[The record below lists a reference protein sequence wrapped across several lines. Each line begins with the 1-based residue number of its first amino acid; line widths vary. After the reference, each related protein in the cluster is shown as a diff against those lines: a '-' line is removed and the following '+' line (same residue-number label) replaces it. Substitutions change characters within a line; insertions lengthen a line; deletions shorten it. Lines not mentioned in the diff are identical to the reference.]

1 MSLLCLSYFAGA
13 YISVAVARDKMAT
26 TLLIC
31 GFALA
36 IITTQSIYPV
46 LAIMF
51 GAGIGY
57 AVNMFFDYRNSTL
70 KELIDEE
77 YNVLMRKIPKFIELE
92 ADRKNNW
99 VFLIQEGKFDNHVFH
114 LERIKKYQML
124 YKYANAAEIELHDKE
139 ITDDSNE
146 VAGMLGDYILMRED
160 YEAIQ

>member
-1 MSLLCLSYFAGA
+1 MSLLCLAYFAGA

-31 GFALA
+31 GLALA

-57 AVNMFFDYRNSTL
+57 AANMFFDYRNSAL

-92 ADRKNNW
+92 AGRKNNW